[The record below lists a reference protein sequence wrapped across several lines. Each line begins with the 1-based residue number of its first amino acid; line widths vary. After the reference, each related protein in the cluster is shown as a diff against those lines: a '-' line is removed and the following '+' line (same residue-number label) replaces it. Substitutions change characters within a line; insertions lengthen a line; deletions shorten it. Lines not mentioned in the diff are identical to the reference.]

1 MRSHAEHGNEGGV
14 DHRSRLYGAAVAAF
28 AIAPELPRRYKL
40 RPIFTADEHYRGL
53 PMSGAKR
60 TFRLLTQII
69 VWLTVTA
76 VMPAWADAPA
86 PPSDKALIEQIAAG
100 KKQLEEKTDL
110 DEAIKAKIRELYDKA
125 AAEMEKA
132 KAAAAQAAT
141 FEQRAGHAQP
151 ELAQTKA
158 DLAALPAKSDAGV
171 YDDRPLPDIE
181 KKVAQLEADLK
192 RWRRELTDV
201 DAELKGRTSRRAEV
215 PKRIAAAQQVLTDTN
230 NEMQAPA
237 ASGDNPQVQAARGLM
252 LAARK
257 RAAELEIQSC
267 EKELRAYDARAEL
280 LPLLRDLDARRV
292 AQADQDFNYLQD
304 LINRRR
310 QIEAEQQARKARQEA
325 NRANPAV
332 QKLMEDNAK
341 LAKMREELAQ
351 DILDATGELDR
362 VTQRLAD
369 VSEKFDSVKDKADS
383 VGLASVIGPL
393 LRKQRAALPDLS
405 SYRHNV
411 GLRGQAMGTS
421 ELARLELREQR
432 FALSDLDRQVKA
444 TLKALTLPAA
454 DGNRSE
460 LKAAVTE
467 ALKSK
472 RDYLDGL
479 IADHEKY
486 YDKLAK
492 LKTAEEQLIEKTERC
507 SRFIDERVLWIASA
521 DPIAPKDAAPAAEAL
536 WWLAGPA
543 AWSDLGRTLATDAR
557 REAIL
562 WAVAA
567 LVLLTLIYWRRRLR
581 GKIAELGEKTARGSC
596 CRFLPTV
603 EAAVLTVLV
612 AAAWP
617 GLVWWIGWRLWPE
630 AEASDALRLAVGA
643 GLTTVAR
650 VFLALELLRHAC
662 SPGGLAE
669 SHFGW
674 PAAALKVVRQSI
686 CRLYFTG
693 LPLMF
698 VAVAMTWQNKDAW
711 DASLGRFCC
720 AAALSCFSLALHR
733 VFRPS
738 GVVVQS
744 MIAANRGGWVERF
757 RYVWYPLITFT
768 PAVLALLA
776 LGGYH
781 YTARQLATRLILTS
795 YVLVGGLVC
804 RALLLRWILV
814 NKRKLAIEQARQ
826 RRAAQIESAG
836 GEESC
841 GGAEL
846 PASAEPQRD
855 LATINAQ
862 TKHLIEYSLAVA
874 AALALWFAWVD
885 VLPALSILNSVK
897 LWHTEIAV
905 TDLGLAA
912 LVLATTVIA
921 AKNFPGL
928 LEMAVLQHLPL
939 DAGARYAVAT
949 VCRYL
954 ITVTGTVLCFGTL
967 GVGWKDV
974 QWLIAAMS
982 LGLGFGLQE
991 IFANFV
997 SGLIILFERPVR
1009 VGDVVTIDEISGVV
1023 SRIRIRATTITD
1035 WDRKELI
1042 IPNKEFITGRVLNW
1056 TLSNQTN
1063 RVVVEVGVAYGTDT
1077 ALATKILLEV
1087 AQNHPLVLKDP
1098 PPHALFDSFG
1108 ASALNF
1114 IMRCYLPNLDNRLS
1128 VIHELNVAVDREFR
1142 AAGIEIAFPQ
1152 QDVHIRSLE
1161 VPLPLVSGLAGER
1174 RGFDRAE
1181 NAAKKRAG

>member
-1 MRSHAEHGNEGGV
+1 
-14 DHRSRLYGAAVAAF
+14 
-28 AIAPELPRRYKL
+28 
-40 RPIFTADEHYRGL
+40 
-53 PMSGAKR
+53 MSGAKR

-76 VMPAWADAPA
+76 AMPAWADAPA

-132 KAAAAQAAT
+132 KASAAQAAT
-141 FEQRAGHAQP
+141 FEQRAKQAAPQDI
-151 ELAQTKA
+151 ERTKA
-158 DLAALPAKSDAGV
+158 ALAALAAQQSKQSETGYDGVALPA
-171 YDDRPLPDIE
+171 IE
-181 KKVAQLEADLK
+181 QKVSKWEADLD
-192 RWRRELTDV
+192 RRRKELSDV
-201 DAELKGRTSRRAEV
+201 DDELKGRAGRRAEI
-215 PKRIAAAQQVLTDTN
+215 PKRISAAQQVLTDVG
-230 NEMQAPA
+230 NELKAPA
-237 ASGDNPQVQAARGLM
+237 PADENPLVAAARRTL
-252 LAARK
+252 LSARQ
-257 RAAELEIQSC
+257 RAAELEIQAC
-267 EKELRAYDARAEL
+267 NNELKAYEKRAKL
-280 LPLLRDLDARRV
+280 LPLLRDLA
-292 AQADQDFNYLQD
+292 AQQVSQAEGELKRLQQT
-304 LINRRR
+304 INGRR
-310 QIEAEQQARKARQEA
+310 QQEAEQQARKAARELSLA
-325 NRANPAV
+325 HPAV
-332 QKLMEDNAK
+332 QKLMKENKDLADLRTK
-341 LAKMREELAQ
+341 LADQIAVATSQ
-351 DILDATGELDR
+351 LDEANSSLKR
-362 VTQRLAD
+362 VGD
-369 VSEKFDSVKDKADS
+369 EFESMKEKEKA
-383 VGLASVIGPL
+383 VGLASVVGAI
-393 LRKQRAALPDLS
+393 LRKHKASLPNLRDYRSNVAACRQS
-405 SYRHNV
+405 M
-411 GLRGQAMGTS
+411 GKGQLDQLQLTEMRN
-421 ELARLELREQR
+421 E
-432 FALSDLDRQVKA
+432 LSDLNQCVE
-444 TLKALTLPAA
+444 T
-454 DGNRSE
+454 E
-460 LKAAVTE
+460 LKGLNPPPQDE
-467 ALKSK
+467 ALVELKKAIREALEAK
-472 RDYLDGL
+472 RGYLDAL
-479 IADHEKY
+479 ILDHGTY
-486 YDKLAK
+486 YGKLAA
-492 LKTAEEQLIEKTERC
+492 LKTAEQKLIDETELF

-543 AWSDLGRTLATDAR
+543 AWSDFGRTLAGDVR

-567 LVLLTLIYWRRRLR
+567 LVLLTLIYWRRRFR
-581 GKIAELGEKTARGSC
+581 AKIAELGEKTARGSC

-603 EAAVLTVLV
+603 EAAVLTVLM

-617 GLVWWIGWRLWPE
+617 GIVWWIGWRLWPE

-720 AAALSCFSLALHR
+720 AAALGCFSLALHR

-738 GVVVQS
+738 GVVAQS

-905 TDLGLAA
+905 TDLGLAL

-939 DAGARYAVAT
+939 DAGAHYAVAT

-1056 TLSNQTN
+1056 TLSDQTN

-1114 IMRCYLPNLDNRLS
+1114 VMRCYLPNLGNRLS

-1152 QDVHIRSLE
+1152 QDVHIRSLD

-1174 RGFDRAE
+1174 RNFDRAE